1 MGINLGQLTRE
12 KKNMRSLTISI
23 ALILCII
30 FLLGITDAPTDPPT
44 DKSNENED
52 VVCMEDCMIL
62 DSLKDFEIPP
72 ILSAFL
78 PIFFEFD
85 KFQLSEKNSLKL
97 EELAQYLKLKPNLK
111 VEIQGHTDERGANN
125 KNMVLGEKRAKA
137 VYDFLL
143 LSGVNKNQLSFIAYG
158 EKAPLCQEDNEKCWD
173 QNNRVH
179 VVVTEKA

>member
-1 MGINLGQLTRE
+1 
-12 KKNMRSLTISI
+12 MRSLTIPI
-23 ALILCII
+23 AVTLCIV
-30 FLLGITDAPTDPPT
+30 FLLVNADTPIVMADTPTSPPT
-44 DKSNENED
+44 DKSKED
-52 VVCMEDCMIL
+52 KDLDCMEDCMIL
-62 DSLKDFEIPP
+62 DSLEDFES
-72 ILSAFL
+72 LGKFFEFS

-85 KFQLSEKNSLKL
+85 EFKLSRKNSLKL

-158 EKAPLCQEDNEKCWD
+158 EKAPLCQENNEKCWN

>member
-1 MGINLGQLTRE
+1 
-12 KKNMRSLTISI
+12 MR
-23 ALILCII
+23 
-30 FLLGITDAPTDPPT
+30 G
-44 DKSNENED
+44 
-52 VVCMEDCMIL
+52 
-62 DSLKDFEIPP
+62 
-72 ILSAFL
+72 
-78 PIFFEFD
+78 
-85 KFQLSEKNSLKL
+85 
-97 EELAQYLKLKPNLK
+97 
-111 VEIQGHTDERGANN
+111 GANN